1 MATARE
7 FTLSRQ
13 DFKFVSDTVYD
24 MTGIV
29 LKEHKFEMVYAR
41 LSRRLRGLNMA
52 NFSDYVDLLQGPG
65 RDTEIS
71 FLIDALTTNLTRFFR
86 EDYQL
91 KHLLREVQQRQ
102 QHGGPDKSIRI
113 WSAGCSSG
121 QEPYSIGMALSA
133 GLKERARACRI
144 LATDIDRNVLNKAKN
159 GLYTKQEIEDI
170 PPNFKSKYLRDAND
184 GKYKITRDISNM
196 IVFNSLNL
204 MNPWPFKHK
213 FDFIFCRNVVIY
225 FDEPTKNKLAKRFM
239 DSLNDNGVLFLG
251 HSEALMGAIDGL
263 VPAGRA
269 AFRKV
274 AAA

>member
-263 VPAGRA
+263 APAGRA

>member
-144 LATDIDRNVLNKAKN
+144 LATDIDRNVLNKAKMAC
-159 GLYTKQEIEDI
+159 I
-170 PPNFKSKYLRDAND
+170 PSKKLRT
-184 GKYKITRDISNM
+184 YRQISNQNIYEM
-196 IVFNSLNL
+196 PMMANTKSL
-204 MNPWPFKHK
+204 
-213 FDFIFCRNVVIY
+213 VIY
-225 FDEPTKNKLAKRFM
+225 P
-239 DSLNDNGVLFLG
+239 
-251 HSEALMGAIDGL
+251 I
-263 VPAGRA
+263 
-269 AFRKV
+269 
-274 AAA
+274 

>member
-1 MATARE
+1 
-7 FTLSRQ
+7 
-13 DFKFVSDTVYD
+13 

-144 LATDIDRNVLNKAKN
+144 LATDIDRNVLNKAKMAC
-159 GLYTKQEIEDI
+159 I
-170 PPNFKSKYLRDAND
+170 PSKKLRT
-184 GKYKITRDISNM
+184 YRQISNQNIYEM
-196 IVFNSLNL
+196 PMMANTKSL
-204 MNPWPFKHK
+204 
-213 FDFIFCRNVVIY
+213 VIY
-225 FDEPTKNKLAKRFM
+225 P
-239 DSLNDNGVLFLG
+239 
-251 HSEALMGAIDGL
+251 I
-263 VPAGRA
+263 
-269 AFRKV
+269 
-274 AAA
+274 